1 MENIP
6 IKFPDV
12 KIRNILSNYASLIGK
27 TYYPGQRYEDTYYTA
42 RTRVYSCGT
51 ITDHIPKHIYQFED
65 TYVSA
70 MIINHKGIH
79 SQLIKLKKLTTKK
92 NNFNLM
98 KKKYKTIQPRK
109 LNYRQTNNKKHNKNY
124 KKYKYKQQK
133 FNNCKQINVKMS
145 LKQ

>member
-92 NNFNLM
+92 KQFQLDEEE
-98 KKKYKTIQPRK
+98 IQDNTTQETQ
-109 LNYRQTNNKKHNKNY
+109 LQTD
-124 KKYKYKQQK
+124 KQQETQQELQEIQVQTTK
-133 FNNCKQINVKMS
+133 I
-145 LKQ
+145 